1 MKQHR
6 ALKIGL
12 LVLAALLVVAV
23 VGAWSIFKLQL
34 NAASTVRKVED
45 HLYSMEY
52 RGDYGFDGF
61 LSQGGASSDAEMAD
75 YIASF
80 LSHGFWKPD
89 TASMPSSDFGCSTI
103 TVKDTNGD
111 MIFGR
116 NYDWIDCEAMIVH
129 TIPENGYESVS
140 TCCLDF
146 LGFGDGWAPEGML
159 NKFLSLAAV
168 YVPLDG
174 MNEKGLCVADL
185 MAGDDVET
193 HQNTDK
199 PDLTVTP
206 IIRLLLDHAATV
218 DEAVALLSQ
227 YDMHS
232 SIGSAHHLSI
242 ADATGRSVVVE
253 YINNEMCVTETP
265 ILTNHY
271 LTEGEKFGVGS
282 EQSHQRFDRLADRY
296 AAANGVMSLSEVR
309 DSLQSVSQGTF
320 SDSDEGTQWSIVY
333 FPSALTADYY
343 LRENYDTVYSAMLL
357 DKGGWLYVRK

>member
-34 NAASTVRKVED
+34 KAASTVRKVED

-52 RGDYGFDGF
+52 RGDYGFGGF

-159 NKFLSLAAV
+159 GQLFA
-168 YVPLDG
+168 
-174 MNEKGLCVADL
+174 
-185 MAGDDVET
+185 
-193 HQNTDK
+193 
-199 PDLTVTP
+199 
-206 IIRLLLDHAATV
+206 
-218 DEAVALLSQ
+218 
-227 YDMHS
+227 
-232 SIGSAHHLSI
+232 
-242 ADATGRSVVVE
+242 
-253 YINNEMCVTETP
+253 
-265 ILTNHY
+265 
-271 LTEGEKFGVGS
+271 F
-282 EQSHQRFDRLADRY
+282 
-296 AAANGVMSLSEVR
+296 
-309 DSLQSVSQGTF
+309 TF
-320 SDSDEGTQWSIVY
+320 RQ
-333 FPSALTADYY
+333 
-343 LRENYDTVYSAMLL
+343 
-357 DKGGWLYVRK
+357 